1 MSAGVPAQELQATD
15 IIRGPYSSRQFATTL
30 VDPVPSTT
38 SISGI
43 TSITARSLYVSWSTC
58 SRASKYY
65 IDYRRSSSSYWMTV
79 EVGNVRSTQIT
90 NLLPSTTYYFPQHT
104 NSEFNVQVLV
114 VEVHTVAHVVL
125 PPL

>member
-65 IDYRRSSSSYWMTV
+65 IDYRRRAHHRT
-79 EVGNVRSTQIT
+79 G
-90 NLLPSTTYYFPQHT
+90 
-104 NSEFNVQVLV
+104 LV
-114 VEVHTVAHVVL
+114 
-125 PPL
+125 